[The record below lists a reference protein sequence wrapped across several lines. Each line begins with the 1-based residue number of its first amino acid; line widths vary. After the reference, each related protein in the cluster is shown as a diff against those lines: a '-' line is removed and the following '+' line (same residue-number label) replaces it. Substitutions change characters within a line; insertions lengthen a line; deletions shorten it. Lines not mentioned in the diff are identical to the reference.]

1 MVGEKLC
8 GNGDKKG
15 NETPGENQPGVIF
28 DLCKNRG
35 ILQKNDPKGA
45 QPQRVCA
52 PKKIREKKSG
62 YPARGV
68 VECKVI
74 AEQGNGSARVHEDH
88 PFTLFKVAFANQVN
102 ETRRALGGI
111 NGIQQD

>member
-8 GNGDKKG
+8 RNGHKKG
-15 NETPGENQPGVIF
+15 HETPGKNQPDVTF
-28 DLCKNRG
+28 DLFKNRG
-35 ILQKNDPKGA
+35 ILQKMTRKAHSRKGSVR
-45 QPQRVCA
+45 Q
-52 PKKIREKKSG
+52 KIREKKSG
-62 YPARGV
+62 HPARGV

-74 AEQGNGSARVHEDH
+74 AEQGNGSARVQEDH
-88 PFTLFKVAFANQVN
+88 PLALFKVAFANQVN